1 MIFPA
6 APSIPIRGLREQQ
19 AAGRGTPTPCGV
31 SCGFG
36 RFSPGAAMR
45 LGAFLGDVAGHAV
58 IERPDLSARNDE
70 SNPAYAQRWM

>member
-45 LGAFLGDVAGHAV
+45 LGAFLGDVAGHVV
-58 IERPDLSARNDE
+58 IGRPDPGAINGKSDT
-70 SNPAYAQRWM
+70 AYTQRWK